1 MQLPCYVVRDLLPL
15 YAEKLTEEET
25 TKLVETHLENCPQC
39 RAHLAQIDTNP
50 QDHVASAKPMEA
62 LKKEIRRRRIYAAAI
77 AALIV
82 FIVTYT
88 VFYHESAWRVVPWEE
103 GLVQVTGVEER
114 LYSTVYAHEETL
126 EGEREGKV
134 EALILQVDS
143 RVNGIHEQVFTEE
156 DGTQT
161 TILQGSTN
169 NHRSN
174 FVREYS
180 EMAICPVP
188 DRLIYDGGEEQKL
201 LWGEALPGGVRMLP
215 RLALSYYGI
224 LAALLAA
231 FSGILWLMFRRQE
244 KSWVARQV
252 FFAPISYL
260 AAHVL
265 IKGGRS
271 ASEFLEHDLTA
282 ILLLAAA
289 IYALLTLLWQVFLR
303 RRKEA

>member
-25 TKLVETHLENCPQC
+25 TKLVETHLANCPQC
-39 RAHLAQIDTNP
+39 RTHLAQIDTKP
-50 QDHVASAKPMEA
+50 QDHVASVKPLEA

-88 VFYHESAWRVVPWEE
+88 WFYHADAWRVVPWEE

-114 LYSTVYAHEETL
+114 LTETVYGYLSSSEDAQ
-126 EGEREGKV
+126 EGKV

-143 RVNGIHEQVFTEE
+143 RINGIHERVFTEE

-188 DRLIYDGGEEQKL
+188 DRLFYDASLAVDRYKL
-201 LWGEALPGGVRMLP
+201 
-215 RLALSYYGI
+215 SN
-224 LAALLAA
+224 
-231 FSGILWLMFRRQE
+231 S
-244 KSWVARQV
+244 
-252 FFAPISYL
+252 
-260 AAHVL
+260 
-265 IKGGRS
+265 
-271 ASEFLEHDLTA
+271 
-282 ILLLAAA
+282 
-289 IYALLTLLWQVFLR
+289 
-303 RRKEA
+303 